1 MTGSPTSSR
10 PGLAVTLVGGSLA
23 TTSARAARLLSGAPA
38 ANAAREVDRP
48 GTDSAEF
55 ADELATDLVAAWE
68 DGLRGDV
75 VIALEPEADVT
86 ELALVLEFVLDSHR
100 PSVPVVVRD
109 VVAVTSVHEVMSTLL
124 GSSGTGG
131 PGAADEDVDL
141 PGRLARRLEFASIVL
156 LTDVS
161 WSAAPAGTRH
171 VTDLLSHLAPGATIV
186 SESSLLSVR
195 SPTAPLRRGRAHRLG
210 ASMGWQQ
217 RLAGRG
223 PSSQSRRGIS
233 AHVFRDPR
241 PFHPERLMHA
251 VAHVLVPDQ
260 VGRIARSRGFTR
272 LATRPGVVGSW
283 ASAGEVLDLDP
294 TAVPTWD
301 VDSPAGQEIVF
312 FGLDLDG
319 AALDAALGACLLSPG
334 ELLAGPMS
342 WGTYADPFPEWPA
355 AHHHH

>member
-10 PGLAVTLVGGSLA
+10 PGLAVTLVGGSLG
-23 TTSARAARLLSGAPA
+23 TTSARVARLLSGAPA
-38 ANAAREVDRP
+38 ASAVREVDRP

-55 ADELATDLVAAWE
+55 ADELAADLVAAWE
-68 DGLRGDV
+68 DGVRGDV

-86 ELALVLEFVLDSHR
+86 ELALVLEFVLESHR

-124 GSSGTGG
+124 GSSGTDG
-131 PGAADEDVDL
+131 PGDDVNL
-141 PGRLARRLEFASIVL
+141 PGHLARRLEFASIVL

-171 VTDLLSHLAPGATIV
+171 VTDLLSHLAPGAAVV
-186 SESSLLSVR
+186 SEDTLLTVR

-217 RLAGRG
+217 RLAGRS

-241 PFHPERLMHA
+241 PFHPGRLMDA
-251 VAHVLVPDQ
+251 VAHALVPDQ

-272 LATRPGVVGSW
+272 LATRPAVVGSW

-294 TAVPTWD
+294 TAVPSWD
-301 VDSPAGQEIVF
+301 VDAPAGQEIVF

-319 AALDAALGACLLSPG
+319 AALDAALGSCLLTPS